1 MSLKG
6 FHILFIILAFLCSGG
21 FWAWCVWDADTARQ
35 LGVEAV
41 GNLSGSLALA
51 LLAYG
56 LWFALRKSRAIR
68 V

>member
-6 FHILFIILAFLCSGG
+6 FHILFIALAFLCSGG
-21 FWAWCVWDADTARQ
+21 FWAWCIWDADAARR
-35 LGVEAV
+35 LGVAAV

-51 LLAYG
+51 LLGYG
-56 LWFALRKSRAIR
+56 LWFVIRKSKAIR

>member
-6 FHILFIILAFLCSGG
+6 FHILFITLAFLCAGG
-21 FWAWCVWDADTARQ
+21 FWAWCVQDVETARE
-35 LGVEAV
+35 LGVVAV

-51 LLAYG
+51 LLVYG
-56 LWFALRKSRAIR
+56 LWFVIKKSKTIR